1 MTIRPFDRDARMGG
15 STSVFPPVED
25 RLQMFDTSPPAVL
38 RHKKHSMEVE
48 GARRKTSLSLEAQ
61 GQETRQWNQMVS
73 ARPDEERTLSGQA
86 VMPGPGDAT
95 DPPTPT
101 GNSSA
106 DVALIGSVRAGDPAA
121 MGALYERH
129 RDNGLRFAR
138 ALMSGPQDAED
149 VLHEAF
155 TRAVSAIRNGHG
167 PTNSFGAYLSTCIR
181 SAATSL
187 WKKQARERPAPAEH
201 VDPGPVEDPA
211 LETALSVFEHEDIAA
226 AMRALPAR
234 WRTVLWHAEVMG
246 EPPRN
251 IAPILGIE
259 PNAVSALLIRARAG
273 LRAAY
278 ELQSAPATAAPE
290 IGVLN

>member
-1 MTIRPFDRDARMGG
+1 MRSGG
-15 STSVFPPVED
+15 PGAEQA
-25 RLQMFDTSPPAVL
+25 LQ
-38 RHKKHSMEVE
+38 
-48 GARRKTSLSLEAQ
+48 
-61 GQETRQWNQMVS
+61 
-73 ARPDEERTLSGQA
+73 SGQNMILGQLLGRA
-86 VMPGPGDAT
+86 SDSLTPVGD
-95 DPPTPT
+95 PT
-101 GNSSA
+101 A
-106 DVALIGSVRAGDPAA
+106 DVALIGGVRAGDPAA

-129 RDNGLRFAR
+129 REHGLRFAR
-138 ALMSGPQDAED
+138 ALMSGPQEAED

-167 PTNSFGAYLSTCIR
+167 PTSTFGPYLSTCIR
-181 SAATSL
+181 SAATAL
-187 WKKQARERPAPAEH
+187 WKKQSREKPAPVEDL
-201 VDPGPVEDPA
+201 DPGPSEDPA
-211 LETALSVFEHEDIAA
+211 LENALSVFEHEDIAV
-226 AMRALPAR
+226 AMRSLPKR

-246 EPPRN
+246 EPPRD